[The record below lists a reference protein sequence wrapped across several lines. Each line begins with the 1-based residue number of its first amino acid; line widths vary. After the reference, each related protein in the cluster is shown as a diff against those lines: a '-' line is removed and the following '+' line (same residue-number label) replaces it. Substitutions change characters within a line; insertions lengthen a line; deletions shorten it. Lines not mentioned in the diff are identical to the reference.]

1 MTHLS
6 RTSLYR
12 ALIVLAAFAAL
23 LLAGCQETGTMVDQP
38 RYDPYEASPL
48 FADGRSAR
56 PLQPGTVAYA
66 AEGSLNANDPAL
78 TGLDETGQ
86 PAQGFPASVT
96 VDDKLLA
103 KGQERFDI
111 YCIPCHGP
119 AGEGNGKVTGFGFGK
134 PPSLLADQA
143 KALTNGDIFQIITN
157 GRGKMWPYGYRVKA
171 DERWAVIAY
180 VRALQLK
187 NGAIKA
193 SDLTPADLQQIGGAK

>member
-6 RTSLYR
+6 HTSLYR
-12 ALIVLAAFAAL
+12 ALIVVAAFAAL
-23 LLAGCQETGTMVDQP
+23 LLAGCQETGQMRDQP
-38 RYDPYEASPL
+38 RYDPLEASSL

-56 PLQPGTVAYA
+56 PLQPGTVPYT
-66 AEGSLNANDPAL
+66 AEGSPNDQAL

-96 VDDKLLA
+96 VDEKLLA
-103 KGQERFDI
+103 KGEERFNI
-111 YCIPCHGP
+111 FCVPCHGP

-134 PPSLLADQA
+134 PPSLLADPA
-143 KALTNGDIFQIITN
+143 KALTDGDIFQIITI

-171 DERWAVIAY
+171 DERWAVISY

-187 NGAIKA
+187 NGAVKA
-193 SDLTPADLQQIGGAK
+193 SDLTPADLQQIGGTK